1 MTELVEKL
9 KNGEV
14 TVTFKKKDDSIRV
27 MKCTLKQS
35 MIPEDKQVVSQSDSI
50 IGDIIRVFDLEKQ
63 NWRSIDT
70 TRIISQ

>member
-1 MTELVEKL
+1 MTELVDRL
-9 KNGEV
+9 KSGEV
-14 TVTFKKKDDSIRV
+14 SVTFKKKDDTIRV

-35 MIPEDKQVVSQSDSI
+35 LIPDDKQVVSQSDSF